1 MRALLIRILTVAI
14 FATAPMTA
22 IASPAT
28 DHIRDLA
35 DKAIATLADTNGNLA
50 EREARL
56 QPILAD
62 GFDMAHIARFAMGR
76 YWKRAT
82 EDQQRQYVDAFSRY
96 VVATYARRF
105 GGYSGESLKIVTERE
120 LAPKDYSVVT
130 RIERADNPPIDA
142 EWRVRIEDGPAKV
155 IDVVVEGVS
164 MSVTQRAEFA
174 SVVRQNGVDGLIS
187 VLQARSGRL
196 KAQ

>member
-1 MRALLIRILTVAI
+1 MRALLIRTFAVAI
-14 FATAPMTA
+14 VSLFPFAAMA
-22 IASPAT
+22 GQASE
-28 DHIRDLA
+28 HIRDLA
-35 DKAIATLADTNGNLA
+35 DQAISTLAETDGNLA
-50 EREARL
+50 ERESRL
-56 QPILAD
+56 RPILAN
-62 GFDMAHIARFAMGR
+62 GFDMPHIARFAMGR
-76 YWKRAT
+76 YWRRANA
-82 EDQQRQYVDAFSRY
+82 EQQRDYIAAFSDY

-105 GGYSGESLKIVTERE
+105 GGYSGETLSILSEKE
-120 LAPKDYSVVT
+120 LGPKDYSVVT

-142 EWRVRIEDGPAKV
+142 EWRVRIDDDAAKV

-187 VLQARSGRL
+187 VLQARSSRL

>member
-1 MRALLIRILTVAI
+1 MRALLTRILMAALLACMPLA
-14 FATAPMTA
+14 ATAGP
-22 IASPAT
+22 AS
-28 DHIRDLA
+28 DHIRELA
-35 DKAIATLADTNGNLA
+35 DKAIATLAETSGNLA
-50 EREARL
+50 EREDRL
-56 QPILAD
+56 RPILAD
-62 GFDMAHIARFAMGR
+62 GFDMPHIARFAMGR
-76 YWKRAT
+76 YWNRAT
-82 EDQQRQYVDAFSRY
+82 SEQQRQYVATFSDY

-105 GGYSGESLKIVTERE
+105 GGYSGEKLSVLSEKA
-120 LAPKDYSVVT
+120 LGPKDYSVVT

-142 EWRVRIEDGPAKV
+142 EWRVRIDGGPAQV

-187 VLQARSGRL
+187 VLQARSSRL

>member
-1 MRALLIRILTVAI
+1 MRALLIRTLTAAI
-14 FATAPMTA
+14 FATTPLTA
-22 IASPAT
+22 IASQAT
-28 DHIRDLA
+28 DHIRNLA
-35 DKAIATLADTNGNLA
+35 DQAISTLADTNGNLS
-50 EREARL
+50 ERETKL
-56 QPILAD
+56 SPILAD

-76 YWKRAT
+76 YWNKAT
-82 EDQQRQYVDAFSRY
+82 EDQQRQYVAAFSQY
-96 VVATYARRF
+96 VIATYARRF
-105 GGYSGESLKIVTERE
+105 GGYSGEKLTILNERE
-120 LAPKDYSVVT
+120 LGPKDYSVVT

-142 EWRVRIEDGPAKV
+142 EWRVRIDDGPAKV